1 LYQWSEFMKFYTLVI
16 ITIFSLITGCSS
28 TNNQKQILQTIPL
41 TQVINH
47 ALFSQQPTLSEQAI
61 FELSEVETEQFL
73 AYAKKQ
79 LLSGIRT
86 DRVVYNYLENQL
98 TNFTYHGDTLT
109 STQTVNRAQGNCIS
123 LAVLTQSYARILG
136 LDTSFQE
143 MTSEPV
149 YAKESNL
156 VYVAN
161 HFRTMVYAP
170 KEIGTAK
177 NINPISTITTRAGTL
192 IDYFPTRDSV
202 YSGSANHNDLL
213 AKFYSNLAAS
223 ALANKQLNMAYSL
236 ILQANNYTPKD
247 PELFNLAGILHRHA
261 GDLQSAKNIYQ
272 AALNNNYASINLISN
287 YQLLAQQLGDTQLAQ
302 QLSLQLINIEKDP
315 YELLVL
321 AKNELQT
328 GNIYSANKHVEQA
341 IVKAPYIADLYLE
354 LAKIRFQQGKTQQ
367 TQSLLEKA
375 IELERDKQKLNVYQA
390 KLLSLSMTK

>member
-1 LYQWSEFMKFYTLVI
+1 M
-16 ITIFSLITGCSS
+16 GRNHCSRC
-28 TNNQKQILQTIPL
+28 
-41 TQVINH
+41 
-47 ALFSQQPTLSEQAI
+47 
-61 FELSEVETEQFL
+61 
-73 AYAKKQ
+73 
-79 LLSGIRT
+79 SGIC
-86 DRVVYNYLENQL
+86 N
-98 TNFTYHGDTLT
+98 
-109 STQTVNRAQGNCIS
+109 
-123 LAVLTQSYARILG
+123 
-136 LDTSFQE
+136 
-143 MTSEPV
+143 
-149 YAKESNL
+149 
-156 VYVAN
+156 
-161 HFRTMVYAP
+161 
-170 KEIGTAK
+170 
-177 NINPISTITTRAGTL
+177 
-192 IDYFPTRDSV
+192 
-202 YSGSANHNDLL
+202 
-213 AKFYSNLAAS
+213 
-223 ALANKQLNMAYSL
+223 
-236 ILQANNYTPKD
+236 

-287 YQLLAQQLGDTQLAQ
+287 YQLLAQKLGDTQLAQ